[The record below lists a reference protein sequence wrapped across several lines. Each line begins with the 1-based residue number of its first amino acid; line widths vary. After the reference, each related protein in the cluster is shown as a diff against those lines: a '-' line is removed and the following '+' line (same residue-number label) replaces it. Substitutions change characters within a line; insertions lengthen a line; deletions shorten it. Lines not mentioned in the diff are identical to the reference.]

1 VKNEIILYRP
11 DEQAEHIEVRLENET
26 VWLPLNQIAQLF
38 NRDKSIISRHLRN
51 VFKSGELIYES
62 TVAKNATVQNEA
74 GRIVKRE
81 IEFYNLDAILSVIY
95 RVNSIQGTQFRIWAS
110 NVLKDY
116 LLKGYI
122 LNNKINRMED
132 DIYLLTKRVDDIDFQ
147 IKTSLP
153 PNEGIFYNGQ
163 IFDAWVF
170 VSKLIKSAEK
180 SLILI
185 DNYIDKSVLELFLKR
200 KEGVR
205 AEFYTANLT
214 SRQKTDLK
222 KHNDQYSSIEIK
234 VYKNAHDRFLIIDEI
249 HVYHIGASLKDLGKK
264 LFGFSKIEIKADD
277 IIEILPS
284 KG

>member
-81 IEFYNLDAILSVIY
+81 IEFYNLDAILSVGY

-277 IIEILPS
+277 IIEILTS

>member
-264 LFGFSKIEIKADD
+264 IFGFSKMEIKADD
-277 IIEILPS
+277 IIEILTS

>member
-277 IIEILPS
+277 IIEILTS